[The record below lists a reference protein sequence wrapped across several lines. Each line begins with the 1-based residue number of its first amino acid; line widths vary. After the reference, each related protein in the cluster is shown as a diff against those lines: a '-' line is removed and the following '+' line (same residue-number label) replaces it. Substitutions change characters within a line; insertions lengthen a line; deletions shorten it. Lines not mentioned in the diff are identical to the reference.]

1 MLGPIALL
9 NLYLSIGHSLMAVKK
24 VLEHLV
30 RDPSSEI
37 KGKATSFY
45 AKTELAFMSVGSFL
59 MDQTFFSL

>member
-9 NLYLSIGHSLMAVKK
+9 NLDLSIGHSLMAVKK

-37 KGKATSFY
+37 KEKGTSFY
-45 AKTELAFMSVGSFL
+45 AKT
-59 MDQTFFSL
+59 